1 MYFAINDNKLRVYA
15 DEAEKDE
22 NYYCPVC
29 GNKVLLK
36 RGDINA
42 AHFAHEKNECADR
55 WNYDMS
61 EWHIRMQELFPVE
74 NREVIVTYK
83 GVKHRADI
91 LKNGIVIEF
100 QHSPISAEEF
110 CERND
115 FYRNA
120 GYKIAWVFDVSQQY
134 YDGSLYYDEESDK
147 ELYIWKNPKRLFQF
161 APNPS
166 DYDKNFSVWLYWEN
180 DCDDDCEVFFYK
192 VIWSSKDDYDNPSY
206 KRIILSNFVIEV
218 NRDIR
223 VEEFLYSKQDYAYE
237 AVREATKN
245 RRYFIRY
252 SGIKGKPRECYICPK
267 QPKEFGLPLYGEHGC
282 FYCKHCAIILEKNRS
297 NSKEKHIYCCYPEIV
312 QTSEGHPGYESNG
325 ADRYEI

>member
-1 MYFAINDNKLRVYA
+1 MNYNKYGKIKRRLGHIVSSVTSLKLVDKGEYMYFAIDDNKIRVYA

-29 GNKVLLK
+29 GNKVVLK

-166 DYDKNFSVWLYWEN
+166 DYDKNFSVWLYWGN
-180 DCDDDCEVFFYK
+180 DYDDDYEEFFNK

-206 KRIILSNFVIEV
+206 KRIILSNIGIEV
-218 NRDIR
+218 NKDIK
-223 VEEFLYSKQDYAYE
+223 VEEFFILNKIMPMKQLGEQRKIGDILLGT
-237 AVREATKN
+237 RE
-245 RRYFIRY
+245 
-252 SGIKGKPRECYICPK
+252 
-267 QPKEFGLPLYGEHGC
+267 
-282 FYCKHCAIILEKNRS
+282 
-297 NSKEKHIYCCYPEIV
+297 
-312 QTSEGHPGYESNG
+312 
-325 ADRYEI
+325 